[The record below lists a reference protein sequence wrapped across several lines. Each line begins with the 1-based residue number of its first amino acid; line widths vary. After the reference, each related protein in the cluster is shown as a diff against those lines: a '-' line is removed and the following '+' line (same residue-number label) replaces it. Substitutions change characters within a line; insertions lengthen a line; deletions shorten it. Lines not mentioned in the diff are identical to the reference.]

1 MEFGTP
7 LCELAYKYGTDK
19 CPQIYHNYTPL
30 YYEMLKDKRETVK
43 KVLELGIGTKGRMG
57 RRAAPHY
64 VTGASLYMW
73 RDFFPNAQVYG
84 ADFLGSALFEA
95 ERIKTFLCDERE
107 EKDLYAL
114 VGQTGQDIDLFV
126 DDANHWGCYQV
137 FAALHLLPLFKKEVI
152 YIIEDVTHP
161 GALVRTLI
169 RYGYTCKPVVTQQRR
184 RMRPE
189 TIVIVE
195 NKK

>member
-19 CPQIYHNYTPL
+19 CPQISHNYTPL
-30 YYEMLKDKRETVK
+30 YYEMLKDRRETVK
-43 KVLELGIGTKGRMG
+43 KVLELGIGTRGRMG
-57 RRAAPHY
+57 RRAVPHY

-84 ADFLGSALFEA
+84 ADFLGTALFEA
-95 ERIKTFLCDERE
+95 ERIKTFFCDERKAE
-107 EKDLYAL
+107 DLAA
-114 VGQTGQDIDLFV
+114 VIEQTGPDIDLFV
-126 DDANHWGCYQV
+126 DDANHWGCCQV
-137 FAALHLLPLFKKEVI
+137 FACLNLMPMLDKDVL

-161 GALVRTLI
+161 GALVRELT
-169 RYGYTCKPVVTQQRR
+169 RNGYKCKPIVTQQRR